1 MTHFK
6 CEQASDGII
15 LEDWE
20 GHKIYF
26 QEKLEAIRPLLN
38 EILKPKGI
46 NDFTFSVEFNDYDFF
61 LNFHKKYS
69 LNLSVSILYDGL
81 SIGHIYIDDN
91 RVSLS
96 SFTSFDQTYESKY
109 IIRGKIDELIDSI
122 NKENLL
128 LEIEYKILLFISPK
142 KIINKF
148 ITWLANKIIYYGIF
162 NNGFKKGIKSI
173 NKRKFK
179 NKFFQEVEKHGN
191 KNTLIINKLVKNGF
205 FGQEFEHDFNLYY
218 YFGAEGKIMWSFD
231 SHSFSKK
238 DMSKFV
244 HSKLYNM
251 EYNDEQKI
259 ISEMVDKDILSPIV
273 KEYEVKDMNDDEL
286 QDLLKTSNLLKY

>member
-6 CEQASDGII
+6 CEQASEEII

-46 NDFTFSVEFNDYDFF
+46 DYFTFDVKFNDYDFF
-61 LNFHKKYS
+61 VNFHKKYS
-69 LNLSVSILYDGL
+69 LNLSASILYDGL
-81 SIGHIYIDDN
+81 SIGHICIDHN
-91 RVSLS
+91 RMSFSNSTSLN
-96 SFTSFDQTYESKY
+96 QTYESKY
-109 IIRGKIDELIDSI
+109 IIRKKIDELVDSI

-128 LEIEYKILLFISPK
+128 LEIEYKILLFISQK
-142 KIINKF
+142 IIINKF

-191 KNTLIINKLVKNGF
+191 KNTVAINKLVKNGF
-205 FGQEFEHDFNLYY
+205 FGEEFEHDFSLYY
-218 YFGAEGKIMWSFD
+218 YFGMNGKIMWSFD
-231 SHSFSKK
+231 CHSFSKK
-238 DMSKFV
+238 DKSKFL

-251 EYNDEQKI
+251 EDNDEQKI
-259 ISEMVDKDILSPIV
+259 ISEMVDKEILSPIV
-273 KEYEVKDMNDDEL
+273 KEYEFKDMNDEEL
-286 QDLLKTSNLLKY
+286 QDLLKTSDLLKY